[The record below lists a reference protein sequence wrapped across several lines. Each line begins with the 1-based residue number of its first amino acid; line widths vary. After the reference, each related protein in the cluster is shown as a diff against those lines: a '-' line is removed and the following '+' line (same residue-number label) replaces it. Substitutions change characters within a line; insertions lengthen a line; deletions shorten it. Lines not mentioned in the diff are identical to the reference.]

1 MKQRKTKQNY
11 PRFEFKPRQV
21 NDSSQLN
28 QGTDHLVSQS
38 PSRTPPLTPGP
49 VAARPHLSAT
59 PHRIARAP
67 PPSPIR
73 QPASTASACCRL
85 RPRRPEPFQCRGPA
99 ADPAVHPPFS
109 LHRVA
114 CPSRPLPH
122 FPSLLLPVCPPIWRR
137 RRCLTSLGSASTS
150 ELELPSFST
159 AYAPASPAPTTG
171 DPSSSLVPARAPP
184 SSAIIGEHNCALSLH
199 PNGLTPHLLPPSLT
213 LQGYTIDVIRHRSY
227 LTAIEHRCPKH
238 PPPPPH
244 RAAARVSSTP
254 DRPARH
260 PPYGPH
266 ELTDRTLPSAN
277 HHRAVGKRATAPSRV
292 RAPCLSL
299 GRFSTGPSR
308 QAEARPAFQPATHSR
323 PLNPVGCSPRPDQA
337 RHCAQI

>member
-1 MKQRKTKQNY
+1 VQTAHGVTRPLDRPTTEYPTYATIPGPLHQISYSCHGPRLYTSCRTYHLHTTRQANTILHMKQRKTKQKY

-28 QGTDHLVSQS
+28 QETDHLVSQS
-38 PSRTPPLTPGP
+38 PSRTPPLTPGF

-99 ADPAVHPPFS
+99 ADPTVHRPFS

-213 LQGYTIDVIRHRSY
+213 L
-227 LTAIEHRCPKH
+227 
-238 PPPPPH
+238 
-244 RAAARVSSTP
+244 
-254 DRPARH
+254 
-260 PPYGPH
+260 
-266 ELTDRTLPSAN
+266 
-277 HHRAVGKRATAPSRV
+277 
-292 RAPCLSL
+292 
-299 GRFSTGPSR
+299 
-308 QAEARPAFQPATHSR
+308 
-323 PLNPVGCSPRPDQA
+323 
-337 RHCAQI
+337 